1 MNNLNSGELFESKVY
16 DLAKEA
22 EMLGIEVTS
31 YIPYGFI
38 NMANYIVNKAVGN
51 DLVDVVMPDDITYK
65 DITGVFIG
73 ISKKG
78 VSSGYYRKSFV
89 EGELKIS
96 KIITTNYT
104 FDKVTL
110 IDSVLEN
117 IVYSGFKLSRVLK
130 KYNSDISDTMD
141 KETQTYLWTNYGDSK
156 FINVYEEQLTDED
169 FLQDIVKKLVA
180 NYKKTGED
188 LTVMLGRKFSTR
200 REIYFL

>member
-73 ISKKG
+73 ISKKVYLVG
-78 VSSGYYRKSFV
+78 
-89 EGELKIS
+89 
-96 KIITTNYT
+96 II
-104 FDKVTL
+104 
-110 IDSVLEN
+110 EN
-117 IVYSGFKLSRVLK
+117 HS
-130 KYNSDISDTMD
+130 
-141 KETQTYLWTNYGDSK
+141 
-156 FINVYEEQLTDED
+156 
-169 FLQDIVKKLVA
+169 
-180 NYKKTGED
+180 
-188 LTVMLGRKFSTR
+188 
-200 REIYFL
+200 